1 LAPCHNGMWRT
12 ISVRRLTQECELSKR
27 RIMADTELSEAPAD
41 SGAETQTQGI
51 TTLEELTASFV
62 EKVEEAET
70 PQESEAEASP
80 ETTTADAETDQED
93 VLLQSTET
101 EQSEEE
107 TEEIAEEEESTEES
121 EEAEPPKAV
130 GKLLKQVNK
139 LTARAK
145 SAEETAEA
153 LQAQIESLKT
163 SPQKQS
169 ESSQPALE
177 EVQDFQSLETLR
189 KEALAAKK
197 WALQHI
203 GKDYVEAD
211 GKEFADEDIRNILT
225 QAEDYLTEKIPK
237 RAQYLQS
244 AQQWQQDTINT
255 HPWISDK
262 VDTDIA
268 EERRSVLGQ
277 IKSQYADIL
286 KSLPNGDF
294 VAATLV
300 RGVEAIKADQAAKTA
315 KPKAKRV
322 AKAPPTS
329 MGDSSPPVQ
338 TSATR
343 KTANK
348 QKILGKKSLS
358 ENDLAALFAE

>member
-1 LAPCHNGMWRT
+1 
-12 ISVRRLTQECELSKR
+12 
-27 RIMADTELSEAPAD
+27 MADTETTEAPGLT
-41 SGAETQTQGI
+41 GAETQTQSI

-62 EKVEEAET
+62 DKVDGSEAKE
-70 PQESEAEASP
+70 ESEVDVSP
-80 ETTTADAETDQED
+80 EATTADAETDQDED
-93 VLLQSTET
+93 VLSQLTET
-101 EQSEEE
+101 EESEEEE
-107 TEEIAEEEESTEES
+107 TEAEEEESTDES
-121 EEAEPPKAV
+121 GDAEPPKAV

-163 SPQKQS
+163 NPQKQS
-169 ESSQPALE
+169 EPSQPALE

-189 KEALAAKK
+189 KEAVAAKK
-197 WALQHI
+197 WALQNI
-203 GKDYVEAD
+203 GRDFVESG
-211 GKEFADEDIRNILT
+211 GKEYSDDDVRNILT
-225 QAEDYLTEKIPK
+225 QAEDYLSEKIPE
-237 RAQYLQS
+237 RANYLQS
-244 AQQWQQDTINT
+244 KSQWQQDTINA

-300 RGVEAIKADQAAKTA
+300 RGVEAIKQDQAAKSA
-315 KPKAKRV
+315 KPKAKRM
-322 AKAPPTS
+322 AKAPPPT

-348 QKILGKKSLS
+348 QAILERKNLS
-358 ENDLAALFAE
+358 VNDLAAFLAD

>member
-1 LAPCHNGMWRT
+1 VADHIGT
-12 ISVRRLTQECELSKR
+12 QKTQECELPKR
-27 RIMADTELSEAPAD
+27 RENMADTEISEAPATTE
-41 SGAETQTQGI
+41 AETNTQSI

-62 EKVEEAET
+62 DKVEESEAKE
-70 PQESEAEASP
+70 ESEVEAGP
-80 ETTTADAETDQED
+80 ETTTADAETDQKD

-101 EQSEEE
+101 EESEE
-107 TEEIAEEEESTEES
+107 TEEIADEEESTEES
-121 EEAEPPKAV
+121 GDNEPQSKAV
-130 GKLLKQVNK
+130 GKLLKQVNR
-139 LTARAK
+139 LTARSK
-145 SAEETAEA
+145 SSEELVDTLKSEIA
-153 LQAQIESLKT
+153 SLKS

-189 KEALAAKK
+189 KEAVAAKK
-197 WALQHI
+197 WALQNI
-203 GKDYVEAD
+203 GRDYVESG
-211 GKEFADEDIRNILT
+211 GKEYSDDDIRNILT
-225 QAEDYLTEKIPK
+225 QAEDYLSEKIPE
-237 RAQYLQS
+237 RANYLQAS
-244 AQQWQQDTINT
+244 AQWQQDTINT

-322 AKAPPTS
+322 AKVPPSS

-348 QKILGKKSLS
+348 QKILERKNLS
-358 ENDLAALFAE
+358 VNDLAAFLAD

>member
-1 LAPCHNGMWRT
+1 MANHFGT
-12 ISVRRLTQECELSKR
+12 QKTQECELPKR
-27 RIMADTELSEAPAD
+27 RENMADTEISEAPATTE
-41 SGAETQTQGI
+41 AETNTQSI

-62 EKVEEAET
+62 DKVEESEAKE
-70 PQESEAEASP
+70 ESEAEVGP

-101 EQSEEE
+101 EESEEE

-121 EEAEPPKAV
+121 GDEPPKAV

-169 ESSQPALE
+169 EPSQPALE

-189 KEALAAKK
+189 KEAVAAKK
-197 WALQHI
+197 WALQNI
-203 GKDYVEAD
+203 GRDYVESG
-211 GKEFADEDIRNILT
+211 GKEYSDDDIRNILT
-225 QAEDYLTEKIPK
+225 QAEDYLSEKIPE
-237 RAQYLQS
+237 RAQYLQAS
-244 AQQWQQDTINT
+244 QQWQQDTINT
-255 HPWISDK
+255 HPWISET
-262 VDTDIA
+262 VDTDQA

-277 IKSQYADIL
+277 IKSQYSDIL

-300 RGVEAIKADQAAKTA
+300 RGVEAIKADQAAKSA

-348 QKILGKKSLS
+348 QKILERKVIS
-358 ENDLAALFAE
+358 ENDLAAFLAD

>member
-1 LAPCHNGMWRT
+1 
-12 ISVRRLTQECELSKR
+12 
-27 RIMADTELSEAPAD
+27 MADTEISEAPATTE
-41 SGAETQTQGI
+41 AVTNTQSI

-62 EKVEEAET
+62 DKVEESEAKE
-70 PQESEAEASP
+70 ESEVEAGP
-80 ETTTADAETDQED
+80 ETTTADAETDQND
-93 VLLQSTET
+93 VLLQSTES
-101 EQSEEE
+101 EESEEEE
-107 TEEIAEEEESTEES
+107 TEEIAEEEESES

-130 GKLLKQVNK
+130 GKLLRQINK

-145 SAEETAEA
+145 GAEETAES

-189 KEALAAKK
+189 KEAVAAKK
-197 WALQHI
+197 WALQNI
-203 GKDYVEAD
+203 GRDYVESG
-211 GKEFADEDIRNILT
+211 GKEYSDDDVRNILT
-225 QAEDYLTEKIPK
+225 QAEDYLSEKIPE
-237 RAQYLQS
+237 RANYLQAS
-244 AQQWQQDTINT
+244 AQWQQDTINA

-262 VDTDIA
+262 VDTDQA

-322 AKAPPTS
+322 AKAPPTT

>member
-1 LAPCHNGMWRT
+1 
-12 ISVRRLTQECELSKR
+12 
-27 RIMADTELSEAPAD
+27 MADTETTEAPG
-41 SGAETQTQGI
+41 STGAETNTQSI

-62 EKVEEAET
+62 DKVDGSEAKE
-70 PQESEAEASP
+70 ESEVEVSP
-80 ETTTADAETDQED
+80 EATTADAETDQDD
-93 VLLQSTET
+93 VLSQLTET
-101 EQSEEE
+101 EESEEEE
-107 TEEIAEEEESTEES
+107 TEAEEEESTDELGDD
-121 EEAEPPKAV
+121 EPQSKAV
-130 GKLLKQVNK
+130 GKLLKQVNR

-145 SAEETAEA
+145 AGDELVDTLKSEIA
-153 LQAQIESLKT
+153 SLKS

-189 KEALAAKK
+189 KEAVAAKK
-197 WALQHI
+197 WALQNI
-203 GKDYVEAD
+203 GRDYVESG
-211 GKEFADEDIRNILT
+211 GKEYSDDDIRNILT
-225 QAEDYLTEKIPK
+225 QAEDYLSEKIPE

-244 AQQWQQDTINT
+244 KSQWQQDTINT

-300 RGVEAIKADQAAKTA
+300 RGVEAIKQDQAAKTA
-315 KPKAKRV
+315 KLKAKRI
-322 AKAPPTS
+322 AKAPPPT

-338 TSATR
+338 TSAR

-348 QKILGKKSLS
+348 QAILERKNLS
-358 ENDLAALFAE
+358 VNDLAAFLAD

>member
-1 LAPCHNGMWRT
+1 
-12 ISVRRLTQECELSKR
+12 
-27 RIMADTELSEAPAD
+27 MADTELSEAPAD
-41 SGAETQTQGI
+41 SGAETQTQSI

-62 EKVEEAET
+62 DKVEESEAKE
-70 PQESEAEASP
+70 ESEVTAES
-80 ETTTADAETDQED
+80 ETQPTDTETDQDTD
-93 VLLQSTET
+93 VLLQSTES
-101 EQSEEE
+101 EESEEEE
-107 TEEIAEEEESTEES
+107 TEEIAEEEESES

-163 SPQKQS
+163 NPQKQS

-189 KEALAAKK
+189 KEAVAAKK

-203 GKDYVEAD
+203 GKDYIEVD
-211 GKEFADEDIRNILT
+211 GKEYADEDIRNILT
-225 QAEDYLTEKIPK
+225 QAEDYLTEKIPE
-237 RAQYLQS
+237 RAQYLQ
-244 AQQWQQDTINT
+244 ATAQWQQDTINT
-255 HPWISDK
+255 HPWISET

-300 RGVEAIKADQAAKTA
+300 RGVEAIKQDQAAKTA

-322 AKAPPTS
+322 AKAPPSS

-343 KTANK
+343 QTANK
-348 QKILGKKSLS
+348 QKILERKNLS
-358 ENDLAALFAE
+358 VNDLAAFLAD

>member
-1 LAPCHNGMWRT
+1 MGCGVPYRCAEQRKSANF
-12 ISVRRLTQECELSKR
+12 KR

-62 EKVEEAET
+62 EKVEEAE
-70 PQESEAEASP
+70 PSQESEVEVGP
-80 ETTTADAETDQED
+80 ETTTADAETDQDTD

-101 EQSEEE
+101 EESEEE
-107 TEEIAEEEESTEES
+107 TEEIAEEEESES

-153 LQAQIESLKT
+153 LQAQIESLKAN
-163 SPQKQS
+163 PQKQS

-189 KEALAAKK
+189 KEAIAAKK

-203 GKDYVEAD
+203 GKDFIEVD
-211 GKEFADEDIRNILT
+211 GKEYADEDIRNILT
-225 QAEDYLTEKIPK
+225 QAEDYLTEKIPE

-268 EERRSVLGQ
+268 EERRAVLGQ

-294 VAATLV
+294 IAATLV

-315 KPKAKRV
+315 KPKAKKV
-322 AKAPPTS
+322 AKAPPTT

-338 TSATR
+338 TSASR
-343 KTANK
+343 QTANK
-348 QKILGKKSLS
+348 QKILERKNLS
-358 ENDLAALFAE
+358 VNDLAAFLAD

>member
-1 LAPCHNGMWRT
+1 
-12 ISVRRLTQECELSKR
+12 
-27 RIMADTELSEAPAD
+27 MADTETTEAPG
-41 SGAETQTQGI
+41 STGAETNTQSI

-62 EKVEEAET
+62 DKVEESEAKE
-70 PQESEAEASP
+70 ESEAEPSP
-80 ETTTADAETDQED
+80 ETTTADAETDQDTD

-101 EQSEEE
+101 EESEEE
-107 TEEIAEEEESTEES
+107 TEEIAEEEESES

-163 SPQKQS
+163 NPQKQS

-189 KEALAAKK
+189 KEAVAAKK
-197 WALQHI
+197 WALQNI
-203 GKDYVEAD
+203 GRDYVESG
-211 GKEFADEDIRNILT
+211 GKEYSDDDVRNILT
-225 QAEDYLTEKIPK
+225 QAEDYLSEKIPE
-237 RAQYLQS
+237 RANYLQS
-244 AQQWQQDTINT
+244 KSQWQQDTINA

-300 RGVEAIKADQAAKTA
+300 RGVEAIKQDQAAKSA

-322 AKAPPTS
+322 AKAPPTT

-348 QKILGKKSLS
+348 QKILERKVIS
-358 ENDLAALFAE
+358 ENDLAAFLAD

>member
-1 LAPCHNGMWRT
+1 MANRFGT
-12 ISVRRLTQECELSKR
+12 QKTQECELPKR
-27 RIMADTELSEAPAD
+27 RENMADTEISEAPATTE
-41 SGAETQTQGI
+41 AETNTQSI

-62 EKVEEAET
+62 DKVEESEAK
-70 PQESEAEASP
+70 QESEVEPGP
-80 ETTTADAETDQED
+80 ETTTADADTDQDKD
-93 VLLQSTET
+93 VLLQSTES
-101 EQSEEE
+101 EESEEEE
-107 TEEIAEEEESTEES
+107 TEEIAEEEEETED
-121 EEAEPPKAV
+121 EAEPPKAV

-153 LQAQIESLKT
+153 LQAQIESLKAN
-163 SPQKQS
+163 PQKQS
-169 ESSQPALE
+169 ESRQPALE
-177 EVQDFQSLETLR
+177 EVNDFESLETLR
-189 KEALAAKK
+189 KEAIAAKK

-203 GKDYVEAD
+203 GKDYVESG
-211 GKEFADEDIRNILT
+211 GKEYADEDIRNILT
-225 QAEDYLTEKIPK
+225 QAEDYLTEKIPE

-268 EERRSVLGQ
+268 EERRAVLGQ

-294 VAATLV
+294 IAATLV
-300 RGVEAIKADQAAKTA
+300 RGVEAIKSDQAAKTA

-322 AKAPPTS
+322 AKAPPTT

-338 TSATR
+338 TSASR
-343 KTANK
+343 QTANK
-348 QKILGKKSLS
+348 QKILERKNLS
-358 ENDLAALFAE
+358 VNDLAAFLAD

>member
-1 LAPCHNGMWRT
+1 MGCGGPYRYAENARVRT
-12 ISVRRLTQECELSKR
+12 SQTQEN
-27 RIMADTELSEAPAD
+27 MADTEISEAPATTE
-41 SGAETQTQGI
+41 AETNTQSI

-62 EKVEEAET
+62 DKVEESEAKE
-70 PQESEAEASP
+70 ESEVEAGP
-80 ETTTADAETDQED
+80 ETTTADAETDQKD

-101 EQSEEE
+101 EESEEE
-107 TEEIAEEEESTEES
+107 TEEIADEEESTDES
-121 EEAEPPKAV
+121 GDDEPQSKAV
-130 GKLLKQVNK
+130 GKLLKQVNR
-139 LTARAK
+139 LTARSK
-145 SAEETAEA
+145 SSEELVDTLKSEIA
-153 LQAQIESLKT
+153 SLK
-163 SPQKQS
+163 SNPQKQS

-189 KEALAAKK
+189 KEAVAAKK
-197 WALQHI
+197 WALQNI
-203 GKDYVEAD
+203 GRDYVESG
-211 GKEFADEDIRNILT
+211 GKEYSDDDIRNILT
-225 QAEDYLTEKIPK
+225 QAEDYLSEKIPE
-237 RAQYLQS
+237 RAQYLQAS
-244 AQQWQQDTINT
+244 AQWQQDTINT

-322 AKAPPTS
+322 AKAPPTT

-348 QKILGKKSLS
+348 QKILERKVIS
-358 ENDLAALFAE
+358 ENDLAAFLAD

>member
-1 LAPCHNGMWRT
+1 
-12 ISVRRLTQECELSKR
+12 
-27 RIMADTELSEAPAD
+27 MADTVTTEA
-41 SGAETQTQGI
+41 SGTTEAEENAQGI

-62 EKVEEAET
+62 DKVEEAET
-70 PQESEAEASP
+70 PQSDEAKESETP
-80 ETTTADAETDQED
+80 NADASDEQDED
-93 VLLQSTET
+93 VLSQLTET
-101 EQSEEE
+101 EESEEE
-107 TEEIAEEEESTEES
+107 EEKEAEEEESTDES
-121 EEAEPPKAV
+121 GDAEPPKAV
-130 GKLLKQVNK
+130 GKLLKQINK

-145 SAEETAEA
+145 GAEETAES

-163 SPQKQS
+163 TPQKQS

-189 KEALAAKK
+189 KEAVAAKK
-197 WALQHI
+197 WALQNI
-203 GKDYVEAD
+203 GRDYVESG
-211 GKEFADEDIRNILT
+211 GKEYSDDDVRNILT
-225 QAEDYLTEKIPK
+225 QAEDYLSEKIPE
-237 RAQYLQS
+237 RANYLQAS
-244 AQQWQQDTINT
+244 AQWQQDTINA
-255 HPWISDK
+255 HPWISET

-300 RGVEAIKADQAAKTA
+300 RGVEAIKSDQAAKTA

-322 AKAPPTS
+322 AKAPPPT

-343 KTANK
+343 KTANQ
-348 QKILGKKSLS
+348 QKILGKQILS
-358 ENDLAALFAE
+358 GSDLAALFAE

>member
-1 LAPCHNGMWRT
+1 MGCGVPYRCAEKRKSANF
-12 ISVRRLTQECELSKR
+12 KR
-27 RIMADTELSEAPAD
+27 RIMADTVTTEAPG
-41 SGAETQTQGI
+41 STGAETTTQSI

-62 EKVEEAET
+62 DKVEESGAKE
-70 PQESEAEASP
+70 ESEVEAGP

-101 EQSEEE
+101 EESEEE
-107 TEEIAEEEESTEES
+107 TEEIAEEDESES

-130 GKLLKQVNK
+130 GKLLRQINK

-145 SAEETAEA
+145 GSEETVEA
-153 LQAQIESLKT
+153 LQAQIESLKAN
-163 SPQKQS
+163 PQKQS

-177 EVQDFQSLETLR
+177 EVNDFESLETLR
-189 KEALAAKK
+189 KEAIAAKK

-203 GKDYVEAD
+203 GKDYVESG
-211 GKEFADEDIRNILT
+211 GKEYADEDIRNILT
-225 QAEDYLTEKIPK
+225 QAEDYLTEKIPE

-244 AQQWQQDTINT
+244 KSQWQQDTINA
-255 HPWISDK
+255 HPWISET

-294 VAATLV
+294 IAATLV
-300 RGVEAIKADQAAKTA
+300 RGVEAIKSDQAAKTA
-315 KPKAKRV
+315 KPKAKV
-322 AKAPPTS
+322 AKAPPTT

-348 QKILGKKSLS
+348 QKILERKNLS
-358 ENDLAALFAE
+358 ENDLAAFFAE

>member
-1 LAPCHNGMWRT
+1 
-12 ISVRRLTQECELSKR
+12 
-27 RIMADTELSEAPAD
+27 MADTVTTEAPG
-41 SGAETQTQGI
+41 STGAETQTQGI

-70 PQESEAEASP
+70 PQESEAEPSP
-80 ETTTADAETDQED
+80 ETTTADAETDQDTD
-93 VLLQSTET
+93 VLLQSTES
-101 EQSEEE
+101 EESEEE
-107 TEEIAEEEESTEES
+107 TEEIAEEEESES

-169 ESSQPALE
+169 EPSQPALE

-189 KEALAAKK
+189 KEALAAKR
-197 WALQHI
+197 WSLQHI
-203 GKDYVEAD
+203 GKDFIEVD
-211 GKEFADEDIRNILT
+211 GKEYADEDIRNILT
-225 QAEDYLTEKIPK
+225 QAEDYLTEKIPE
-237 RAQYLQS
+237 RAQYLQAS
-244 AQQWQQDTINT
+244 AQWQQDTINT
-255 HPWISDK
+255 HPWISET
-262 VDTDIA
+262 VDTDQA

-300 RGVEAIKADQAAKTA
+300 RGVEAIKSDQAAKSA

-322 AKAPPTS
+322 AKAPPTT

-348 QKILGKKSLS
+348 QKILERKVIS
-358 ENDLAALFAE
+358 ENDLAAFLAD

>member
-1 LAPCHNGMWRT
+1 MANHFGPQK
-12 ISVRRLTQECELSKR
+12 TQECELSKR
-27 RIMADTELSEAPAD
+27 RENMADTELSEAPAD

-62 EKVEEAET
+62 EKVEEAE
-70 PQESEAEASP
+70 PSQESEAEAGP
-80 ETTTADAETDQED
+80 ETTTADAETDQDTD
-93 VLLQSTET
+93 VLLQSTES
-101 EQSEEE
+101 EESEEEE
-107 TEEIAEEEESTEES
+107 TEEIAEEEESES
-121 EEAEPPKAV
+121 EEVEPPKAV

-163 SPQKQS
+163 NPQKQS
-169 ESSQPALE
+169 ESSPALE

-225 QAEDYLTEKIPK
+225 QAEDYLTEKIPE

-244 AQQWQQDTINT
+244 AAQWQQDTINT
-255 HPWISDK
+255 HPWILET

-277 IKSQYADIL
+277 IKSQYSDIL

-294 VAATLV
+294 IAATLV

-322 AKAPPTS
+322 AKAPPSS

-348 QKILGKKSLS
+348 QKILERKQLS
-358 ENDLAALFAE
+358 ENDLAAFLAD

>member
-1 LAPCHNGMWRT
+1 L
-12 ISVRRLTQECELSKR
+12 
-27 RIMADTELSEAPAD
+27 
-41 SGAETQTQGI
+41 
-51 TTLEELTASFV
+51 F
-62 EKVEEAET
+62 
-70 PQESEAEASP
+70 
-80 ETTTADAETDQED
+80 
-93 VLLQSTET
+93 LLPNQP
-101 EQSEEE
+101 EEE
-107 TEEIAEEEESTEES
+107 TEEIAEEEESES

-163 SPQKQS
+163 NPQKQS
-169 ESSQPALE
+169 EPSQPALE

-189 KEALAAKK
+189 KEALAAKR
-197 WALQHI
+197 WSLQHI
-203 GKDYVEAD
+203 GKDYVEVD
-211 GKEFADEDIRNILT
+211 GKEYADEDIRNILT
-225 QAEDYLTEKIPK
+225 QAEDYLTEKIPE

-244 AQQWQQDTINT
+244 AAQWQQDTINT
-255 HPWISDK
+255 HPWISET
-262 VDTDIA
+262 VDTDQA

-277 IKSQYADIL
+277 IKSQYSDIL

-294 VAATLV
+294 IAATLV
-300 RGVEAIKADQAAKTA
+300 RGVEAIKQDQAAKTA

-322 AKAPPTS
+322 AKAPPSS

-348 QKILGKKSLS
+348 QKILERKILS
-358 ENDLAALFAE
+358 ANDLAAFLAD

>member
-1 LAPCHNGMWRT
+1 
-12 ISVRRLTQECELSKR
+12 
-27 RIMADTELSEAPAD
+27 MADTVTTEAPG
-41 SGAETQTQGI
+41 STGAETQTQGI

-70 PQESEAEASP
+70 PQESEAEPSP
-80 ETTTADAETDQED
+80 ETTTADAETDQDTD
-93 VLLQSTET
+93 VLLQSTES
-101 EQSEEE
+101 EESEEE
-107 TEEIAEEEESTEES
+107 TEEIAEEEESES

-189 KEALAAKK
+189 KEAVAAKK
-197 WALQHI
+197 WALQNI
-203 GKDYVEAD
+203 GRDYVESG
-211 GKEFADEDIRNILT
+211 GKEYSDDDIRNILT
-225 QAEDYLTEKIPK
+225 QAEDYLSEKIPE

-244 AQQWQQDTINT
+244 SAQWQQDTINT
-255 HPWISDK
+255 HPWISET
-262 VDTDIA
+262 VDTDQA

-300 RGVEAIKADQAAKTA
+300 RGVEAIKADQAAKSA
-315 KPKAKRV
+315 KPKAKKV
-322 AKAPPTS
+322 AKAPPSS

-348 QKILGKKSLS
+348 QKILERKNLS
-358 ENDLAALFAE
+358 ENDLAAFFAE

>member
-1 LAPCHNGMWRT
+1 MAYHIGAQINARVRT
-12 ISVRRLTQECELSKR
+12 LNAEN
-27 RIMADTELSEAPAD
+27 MADTEISEAPAD
-41 SGAETQTQGI
+41 SGAETTTQGI

-62 EKVEEAET
+62 EKVEEVE
-70 PQESEAEASP
+70 PSQESEAEVGP

-93 VLLQSTET
+93 VLLQSTES
-101 EQSEEE
+101 EESEEEE
-107 TEEIAEEEESTEES
+107 TEEIAEEEESES

-163 SPQKQS
+163 NPQTQS

-177 EVQDFQSLETLR
+177 EVNDFESLETLR

-197 WALQHI
+197 WALQNI
-203 GKDYVEAD
+203 GRDYVESG
-211 GKEFADEDIRNILT
+211 GKEFSDDDIRNVLT
-225 QAEDYLTEKIPK
+225 QAEDYLSEKIPE

-244 AQQWQQDTINT
+244 AQQWQQDTINA

-315 KPKAKRV
+315 KPKAKKV
-322 AKAPPTS
+322 AKAPPTT

-348 QKILGKKSLS
+348 QKILERKQLS
-358 ENDLAALFAE
+358 ENDLAAFLAD

>member
-1 LAPCHNGMWRT
+1 
-12 ISVRRLTQECELSKR
+12 
-27 RIMADTELSEAPAD
+27 MADTEISEAPATTE
-41 SGAETQTQGI
+41 AETQTQSI

-62 EKVEEAET
+62 DKVEESEAKE
-70 PQESEAEASP
+70 ESEAEPSP
-80 ETTTADAETDQED
+80 ETQPADAETDQDTD

-107 TEEIAEEEESTEES
+107 TEEIAEEEESES

-130 GKLLKQVNK
+130 GKLLRQINK

-145 SAEETAEA
+145 GSEETVEA
-153 LQAQIESLKT
+153 LQAQIESLKAN
-163 SPQKQS
+163 PQTQS
-169 ESSQPALE
+169 EPSQPALE

-189 KEALAAKK
+189 KEALAAKR
-197 WALQHI
+197 WSLQHI
-203 GKDYVEAD
+203 GKDYVEVD
-211 GKEFADEDIRNILT
+211 GKEYQDEDIRNILT
-225 QAEDYLTEKIPK
+225 QAEDYLTEKIPE

-244 AQQWQQDTINT
+244 AAQWQQDTINT
-255 HPWISDK
+255 HPWISET

-277 IKSQYADIL
+277 IKSQYSDIL

-322 AKAPPTS
+322 AKAPPSS

-348 QKILGKKSLS
+348 QKILERKILS
-358 ENDLAALFAE
+358 ANDLAAFLAD

>member
-1 LAPCHNGMWRT
+1 
-12 ISVRRLTQECELSKR
+12 
-27 RIMADTELSEAPAD
+27 MADTVTTEAPG
-41 SGAETQTQGI
+41 STGAETQTQGI

-70 PQESEAEASP
+70 PQESEAEPSP
-80 ETTTADAETDQED
+80 ETTTADAETDQDTD
-93 VLLQSTET
+93 VLLQSTES
-101 EQSEEE
+101 EESEEE
-107 TEEIAEEEESTEES
+107 TEEIAEEEESES

-130 GKLLKQVNK
+130 GKLLRQINK

-145 SAEETAEA
+145 GSEETVEA

-169 ESSQPALE
+169 QSSQPALE

-189 KEALAAKK
+189 KEALAAKR
-197 WALQHI
+197 WSLQHI
-203 GKDYVEAD
+203 GKDFIEVD
-211 GKEFADEDIRNILT
+211 GKEYADEDIRNILT
-225 QAEDYLTEKIPK
+225 QAEDYLTEKIPE
-237 RAQYLQS
+237 RAQYLQAS
-244 AQQWQQDTINT
+244 AQWQQDTINT
-255 HPWISDK
+255 HPWISET
-262 VDTDIA
+262 VDTDQA

-300 RGVEAIKADQAAKTA
+300 RGVEAIKADQAAKSA

-322 AKAPPTS
+322 AKAPPTT

-348 QKILGKKSLS
+348 QKILERKNLS
-358 ENDLAALFAE
+358 ENDLAAFFAE

>member
-1 LAPCHNGMWRT
+1 MGCGVPYRYAEQRKSANF
-12 ISVRRLTQECELSKR
+12 KR

-41 SGAETQTQGI
+41 SGAETTTQGI

-62 EKVEEAET
+62 EKVEEAE
-70 PQESEAEASP
+70 PSQESEVEVGP
-80 ETTTADAETDQED
+80 ETTTADAETDQDTD

-101 EQSEEE
+101 EESEEEE
-107 TEEIAEEEESTEES
+107 TEEIAEEEESGS

-130 GKLLKQVNK
+130 GKLLKQINK

-145 SAEETAEA
+145 GSEETVEA
-153 LQAQIESLKT
+153 LQAQIESLKAN
-163 SPQKQS
+163 SQKQS

-189 KEALAAKK
+189 KEAIAAKK

-203 GKDYVEAD
+203 GKDFIEVD
-211 GKEFADEDIRNILT
+211 GKEYADEDIRNILT
-225 QAEDYLTEKIPK
+225 QAEDYLTEKIPE

-244 AQQWQQDTINT
+244 KSQWQQDTINA
-255 HPWISDK
+255 HPWISET

-315 KPKAKRV
+315 KPKAKKV
-322 AKAPPTS
+322 AKAPPTT

-338 TSATR
+338 TSASR
-343 KTANK
+343 QTANK
-348 QKILGKKSLS
+348 QKILERKNLS
-358 ENDLAALFAE
+358 VNDLAAFLAD

>member
-1 LAPCHNGMWRT
+1 MANHFGPQK
-12 ISVRRLTQECELSKR
+12 TQECELSKR
-27 RIMADTELSEAPAD
+27 RENMADTELSEAPAD

-70 PQESEAEASP
+70 SQESEAEAGP
-80 ETTTADAETDQED
+80 ETTTADAETDQDTD
-93 VLLQSTET
+93 VLLQSTES
-101 EQSEEE
+101 EESEEEE
-107 TEEIAEEEESTEES
+107 TEEIAEEEESES
-121 EEAEPPKAV
+121 EEVEPPKAV

-163 SPQKQS
+163 NPQKQS
-169 ESSQPALE
+169 ESSPALE

-225 QAEDYLTEKIPK
+225 QAEDYLTEKIPE

-244 AQQWQQDTINT
+244 AAQWQQDTINT
-255 HPWISDK
+255 HPWISET

-277 IKSQYADIL
+277 IKSQYSDIL

-294 VAATLV
+294 IAATLV

-322 AKAPPTS
+322 AKAPPSS

-348 QKILGKKSLS
+348 QKILERKQLS
-358 ENDLAALFAE
+358 ENDLAAFLAD